1 MTTSNSIGNVPFS
14 WEKKPGVSKT
24 TPTKNCDTRDFSP
37 KLPPPPSP
45 VAEKANVAPLRHLQL
60 PPPPC
65 NFQPRPPHS
74 KCSCRRIFKKRDYD
88 PFYLAYKECTK
99 SPRKGTNNKKNSMS
113 TFSCKNTCSVMENS
127 ISIC

>member
-37 KLPPPPSP
+37 KLPPPP

-113 TFSCKNTCSVMENS
+113 TFSCKNTCRVMENS